1 MSDLVIEVQSRE
13 QRGSNASRRLRKQD
27 LIPAVLYGG
36 NKESVS
42 IQVPRRTIVDLL
54 HTSAGENAVFE
65 LVLGDQRRH
74 AMIHDLQV
82 DPITGQVEHIDFQR
96 INMSEKVTVQ
106 IPVEAIGVP
115 LGVKNEGGILDFVT
129 REVSVEC
136 LPGDIP
142 THIDLDVSAL
152 HIGQHLEAKDLQLPE
167 KVELLEEEDRVI
179 VSIAAPR
186 LAEETEDDEDDLLES
201 AADEPEV
208 IGRDGDEDEG

>member
-13 QRGSNASRRLRKQD
+13 QSGSNASRRLRKQD
-27 LIPAVLYGG
+27 LIPAILYGG

-42 IQVPRRTIVDLL
+42 IQVQRRTILDLL

-65 LVLGDQRRH
+65 LVLGKQRRH
-74 AMIHDLQV
+74 AMIHELQV
-82 DPITGQVEHIDFQR
+82 DPLTGQVEHIDFQR

-106 IPVEAIGVP
+106 VPVETLGVP
-115 LGVKNEGGILDFVT
+115 VGVKTDGGILDFVT
-129 REVSVEC
+129 REVALEC
-136 LPGDIP
+136 LPSDIP
-142 THIDLDVSAL
+142 THVELDVSEL

-186 LAEETEDDEDDLLES
+186 LVEEPEDEEDELLES
-201 AADEPEV
+201 AAEEPEV
-208 IGRDGDEDEG
+208 IGREEDEDEG